1 LGADAHSG
9 EPQQL
14 GTVIIVEDEVLIL
27 CVGDSHKVMIA
38 LILVVS
44 VLVLLEL
51 MKWLPSKLIVEFPS
65 QSER

>member
-1 LGADAHSG
+1 LGADAHSW

-27 CVGDSHKVMIA
+27 CVSDSHKVMIA

-44 VLVLLEL
+44 VFVLLEL
-51 MKWLPSKLIVEFPS
+51 MKWLPSKLIVEFPL